1 MAATRPASMHA
12 WVKNNR
18 QLARQS
24 PLAEELGNTVLK
36 RIGSLPE
43 LVGVTFPQ
51 RIAKPLFSAYE
62 PGMEYGLHVDNGVM
76 QTPHG
81 AVRSDISMTI
91 FLSPPESYDGGELL
105 IEDSGLGHHRVKLP
119 AGSAFAYP
127 STSLHRVGPVT
138 RGVRLACVLW
148 IQSQIRDPGQRPHP
162 RRPRHRRRPAARARP
177 EQPGAQ
183 ARVGG
188 VSQPAQALGRGLVA
202 GRWASPAPT
211 AAANRPSSP
220 CCAASCMPTAA
231 IWKSP
236 PAG

>member
-1 MAATRPASMHA
+1 MLVRIDRLIPDDLLKELQTRLIGAEFEDGRNTA
-12 WVKNNR
+12 GVDARLVKHNR

-51 RIAKPLFSAYE
+51 RIARPLFSAYE

-76 QTPHG
+76 QTPQG

-148 IQSQIRDPGQRPHP
+148 IQSQIRDPGQR
-162 RRPRHRRRPAARARP
+162 RI
-177 EQPGAQ
+177 
-183 ARVGG
+183 
-188 VSQPAQALGRGLVA
+188 LVDLDIAA
-202 GRWASPAPT
+202 GRLRERDPNSQELKLVSAAYHNLLRLWAEV
-211 AAANRPSSP
+211 
-220 CCAASCMPTAA
+220 
-231 IWKSP
+231 
-236 PAG
+236 